1 MLAESMQTQSD
12 FRMTQ
17 INLLTVLAVVT
28 CLSTIAARASAQYP
42 AQKQAGYPQVQL
54 ASSQAYPTNTPASA
68 GGNCGQSCRVCG
80 YSACNPPAQPQV
92 PSGRCQGCG
101 VAIDCADNCGPYRQ
115 SWRDLHPYNFSP
127 LAHGEWI
134 GPVRLPS
141 NFDYR
146 VRVGDQLRFVFVLSR
161 QVSSSTFPLRVG
173 DELEI
178 NSVSDPNVRI
188 GDLQQGR
195 GNVIQPD
202 GKLYLRMIDPVPAAG
217 LTITQLER
225 VLEEKY
231 RTKVKK
237 PSIDIIPIRTN
248 TLLQDIRDAV
258 DARNGQGGQAFNDS
272 VHPDGTIR
280 LPKLGAVCVQ
290 GMTLDEIKR
299 EVNLRY
305 SRIVAGLEIEP
316 VLQQEAQH
324 FVFVYGQVARP
335 GRFELEGPTTVTQAL
350 AMAQGLR
357 LGGNNR
363 EIVVMRRAEDWR
375 LVATRIDLRGA
386 HLGKDGL
393 PSDEIWL
400 RDGDLIIVPKTPIQ
414 RFDDFVQQVFVQGVY
429 GVLPFAQVG
438 SGFDVGAGLGN
449 FGN

>member
-1 MLAESMQTQSD
+1 MKIRNRL
-12 FRMTQ
+12 RMIK
-17 INLLTVLAVVT
+17 INLFIALAVVA
-28 CLSTIAARASAQYP
+28 CLSNASNRAFAQFP
-42 AQKQAGYPQVQL
+42 AHHQNNYPQVQL
-54 ASSQAYPTNTPASA
+54 ASSQKLHARPAAVPAAASA
-68 GGNCGQSCRVCG
+68 NCGPSCKVCG

-92 PSGRCQGCG
+92 PMGRCQGCG

-141 NFDYR
+141 NYKYR
-146 VRVGDQLRFVFVLSR
+146 IRVGDQLRFTYLLSR
-161 QVSSSTFPLRVG
+161 AINSSSFPLRVG

-178 NSVSDPNVRI
+178 SSVSDPLVRI

-195 GNVIQPD
+195 GNIIQPD

-217 LTITQLER
+217 LTIKQLEK
-225 VLEEKY
+225 VLEEEY
-231 RTKVKK
+231 ATSVKK
-237 PSIDIIPIRTN
+237 PTIDIIPIKTN
-248 TLLQDIRDAV
+248 TLLQDIRDSV
-258 DARNGQGGQAFNDS
+258 DARNGQGGQAFFDT
-272 VHPDGTIR
+272 VDPDGTIR
-280 LPKLGAVCVQ
+280 LPKLGAICVQ
-290 GMTLDEIKR
+290 GLTLNEIKR

-305 SRIVAGLEIEP
+305 SQIVAGLEVEP
-316 VLQQEAQH
+316 GLQQEAQH

-335 GRFELEGPTTVTQAL
+335 GRFELLGPTSVTQAL
-350 AMAQGLR
+350 AMAEGLR

-386 HLGKDGL
+386 HLGRDGL

-438 SGFDVGAGLGN
+438 AGFDVGVGTGN